1 MRRRTG
7 TAHRRLKSEAANGSL
22 DELYGMSVLE
32 TIQLMARMRWGSH
45 TYMTCPHC
53 NTQDEHYWRHRD
65 KRWKCTGCGST
76 FSVTSKTVFADHK
89 LGLNQMLRMAFQW
102 ANRASGHVALD
113 IRRDYGLSYR
123 TALVFASKL
132 REGLVRG
139 FNTGVL
145 TGVVEM
151 DGADVNGRRHK
162 EKRNKPQGGRAAGKP
177 TLPGRVVKPQNT
189 PDPETGE
196 IMGPD
201 TPVKHHK
208 RMMQPADRRIVLV
221 IRQRGRLKGRGA
233 VATRV
238 CTAISESS
246 KTVTSLAQRFTSAS
260 SKYMTDEDP
269 SYASFDTL
277 FAAHGT
283 VNHSKTYT
291 GPNGENNN
299 QAESFN
305 KRLRRAEKGTYLN
318 ISNKYLTDY
327 AVESAWREDL
337 REPSSLQ
344 RLTSLLKHALG
355 VGQSHWWRGYWQ
367 GKYRGHELLVEGK
380 QDAKPRGMKKGA
392 KRRVPR

>member
-1 MRRRTG
+1 MRQRTG
-7 TAHRRLKSEAANGSL
+7 TAHRRLKSEAVNGSL
-22 DELYGMSVLE
+22 DELYGLSKLQ

-45 TYMTCPHC
+45 TYITCPHC
-53 NTQDEHYWRHRD
+53 NAQDDHYWRHRD
-65 KRWKCTGCGST
+65 MRWKCTGCGST

-89 LGLNQMLRMAFQW
+89 LGLNQMLRMAFQF

-162 EKRNKPQGGRAAGKP
+162 EKRNKPQGGGAAGKP
-177 TLPGRVVKPQNT
+177 KLPEHVVKPKDVVD
-189 PDPETGE
+189 PDTGE
-196 IMGPD
+196 VMGP
-201 TPVKHHK
+201 PLPAKHGK
-208 RMMQPADRRIVLV
+208 KARQPADRRIVLV

-246 KTVTSLAQRFTSAS
+246 KTVTTLAQRFTSSA

-269 SYASFDTL
+269 SYAAFDSL

-283 VNHSKTYT
+283 VNHSKTYS
-291 GPNGENNN
+291 GPDGQNNN

-327 AVESAWREDL
+327 AVEAAWREDL
-337 REPSSLQ
+337 REPSTMQ
-344 RLTSLLKHALG
+344 RLTSLFKHALG
-355 VGQSHWWRGYWQ
+355 VGPSHWWRGYWQ
-367 GKYRGHELLVEGK
+367 GKYRGHELLVEGQ
-380 QDAKPRGMKKGA
+380 QDAKPRGKPKGA
-392 KRRVPR
+392 KRKVPR